1 METCNGSI
9 ELLAREIKR
18 RHRMHRTELREVG
31 TVHLTKGALIGR
43 KTSWLGICPSN
54 GAVVMHKV

>member
-1 METCNGSI
+1 
-9 ELLAREIKR
+9 
-18 RHRMHRTELREVG
+18 MHRTELREVG
-31 TVHLTKGALIGR
+31 MVHLTKGALIGR